1 MKMNDIF
8 ELPPNPLTHFFGNN
22 NQLNHEREV
31 LTFNEYHTDLSFEE
45 IVNIRVKKILE
56 EANGKELILLFSGGL
71 DSTMIYYAL
80 VNNNVKFKIFMTDMS
95 QVENYNLFNNIINSN
110 IPHEIYDSH
119 IFLDVLKNHNDDNSV
134 FITGDLGDQVFLSN
148 LTYNH
153 FYDNRHMPYRMIIP
167 IEVIKYTENKV
178 NKILQN
184 NITATMANWC
194 WAVDFIYRWDFIKDL
209 FKDEIEKNVITF
221 FEDIEF
227 EKYSVTNQ
235 IKNSRYNKFNNKQDI
250 RDYILKYGKD
260 LEYVTYKTKIGSQR
274 MFFRPEIFKQD
285 YYKNS

>member
-1 MKMNDIF
+1 MKLQEIF
-8 ELPPNPLTHFFGNN
+8 NLPHNPLTIFFGNN
-22 NQLNHEREV
+22 NQLNHERDV
-31 LTFNEYHTDLSFEE
+31 LTFDEYHTDLSFEE
-45 IVNIRVKKILE
+45 IVDIRVKKILE
-56 EANGKELILLFSGGL
+56 EANDKELILLFSGGL

-80 VNNNVKFKIFMTDMS
+80 VNNNVKFKIFMTDMT
-95 QVENYNLFNNIINSN
+95 QVENYNLFNNIVNGDIPYSIFHSN
-110 IPHEIYDSH
+110 EFLNILKSYGDSNT
-119 IFLDVLKNHNDDNSV
+119 VY
-134 FITGDLGDQVFLSN
+134 ITGDLGDQVFLSN

-153 FYDNRHMPYRMIIP
+153 FYENRHIPYRMMVP
-167 IEVIKYTENKV
+167 IEVISYTQNKV
-178 NKILQN
+178 NKILKN
-184 NITATMANWC
+184 HITATMANWC
-194 WAVDFIYRWDFIKDL
+194 WAIDFIYRWDFIKDL

-235 IKNSRYNKFNNKQDI
+235 IKNSRYDKFTNKQDI